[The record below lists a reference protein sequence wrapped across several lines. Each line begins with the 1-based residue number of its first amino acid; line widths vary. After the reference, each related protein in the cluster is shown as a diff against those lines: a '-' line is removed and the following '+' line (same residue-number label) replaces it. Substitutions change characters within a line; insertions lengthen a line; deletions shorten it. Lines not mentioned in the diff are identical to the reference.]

1 MGDFARG
8 KRESEF
14 GAFTCFRLFPFERD
28 MARKILNRKE
38 LRAAG
43 EAAEA
48 AEAADDADDGED
60 GDEGAKKKVAK
71 KAAPKRATARKSR
84 AKTAKEVRRKA
95 FWGIFNQTGKRVHLF
110 EYSERKQADKKA
122 GELSLSQ
129 KTPHYVAIVK
139 DEIV

>member
-1 MGDFARG
+1 
-8 KRESEF
+8 
-14 GAFTCFRLFPFERD
+14 

-48 AEAADDADDGED
+48 AEAADDADDVENDDGED
-60 GDEGAKKKVAK
+60 GEGKPKKKGAK

-122 GELSLSQ
+122 GELTLSQ

>member
-1 MGDFARG
+1 
-8 KRESEF
+8 
-14 GAFTCFRLFPFERD
+14 

-48 AEAADDADDGED
+48 AEAAEDADDVDSDDGGDDED
-60 GDEGAKKKVAK
+60 GAPKKKAAK

-110 EYSERKQADKKA
+110 EYSERKHADKQA
-122 GELSLSQ
+122 GEMSVTK

>member
-1 MGDFARG
+1 
-8 KRESEF
+8 
-14 GAFTCFRLFPFERD
+14 

-48 AEAADDADDGED
+48 AETAEDADDGDD
-60 GDEGAKKKVAK
+60 GDDSGSSAKKKTAK

-122 GELSLSQ
+122 GELSVSQ

>member
-1 MGDFARG
+1 
-8 KRESEF
+8 
-14 GAFTCFRLFPFERD
+14 

-48 AEAADDADDGED
+48 AEDSDDAESGEEGGDG
-60 GDEGAKKKVAK
+60 KKPK
-71 KAAPKRATARKSR
+71 KAAKKPTARKSR
-84 AKTAKEVRRKA
+84 SKAAKEVRRKA

-122 GELSLSQ
+122 GELTASA

-139 DEIV
+139 DEIA

>member
-1 MGDFARG
+1 
-8 KRESEF
+8 
-14 GAFTCFRLFPFERD
+14 

-48 AEAADDADDGED
+48 AEAAEDADSDADDGDD
-60 GDEGAKKKVAK
+60 GEGGSKKKAAKKT
-71 KAAPKRATARKSR
+71 APKRATARKSR

-122 GELSLSQ
+122 GELTLSA

>member
-1 MGDFARG
+1 
-8 KRESEF
+8 
-14 GAFTCFRLFPFERD
+14 

-43 EAAEA
+43 EAADA
-48 AEAADDADDGED
+48 AEEAEDIEGGDDEG
-60 GDEGAKKKVAK
+60 GGAKKPK
-71 KAAPKRATARKSR
+71 KAAKKPTARKSR
-84 AKTAKEVRRKA
+84 SKAAKEVRRKA

-122 GELSLSQ
+122 SELTASA

-139 DEIV
+139 DEIA

>member
-1 MGDFARG
+1 
-8 KRESEF
+8 
-14 GAFTCFRLFPFERD
+14 

-48 AEAADDADDGED
+48 AEAADDADDTDD
-60 GDEGAKKKVAK
+60 GDDGEGTPKKKAK

-122 GELSLSQ
+122 GEMTVSQ

>member
-1 MGDFARG
+1 
-8 KRESEF
+8 
-14 GAFTCFRLFPFERD
+14 

-48 AEAADDADDGED
+48 AEAADEVEDADEGDGDDGEE
-60 GDEGAKKKVAK
+60 GGAKKKAK

-122 GELSLSQ
+122 GELTASQ

>member
-1 MGDFARG
+1 
-8 KRESEF
+8 
-14 GAFTCFRLFPFERD
+14 
-28 MARKILNRKE
+28 MARKILNRRE

-48 AEAADDADDGED
+48 AEAEDVEEADAEEGDEGDGE
-60 GDEGAKKKVAK
+60 EGAKKKPAK
-71 KAAPKRATARKSR
+71 KAAKRPTARKSR

-95 FWGIFNQTGKRVHLF
+95 FWGIFNQTGKRVQLF
-110 EYSERKQADKKA
+110 EYSERKQADKRA
-122 GELSLSQ
+122 SDLMASA